1 MNKKILL
8 FCIVNCAFCIVA
20 YAQSS
25 QRMHNLR
32 EVVVWGKR
40 PMKDIGVQKTTFD
53 SIALKENIALSMAD
67 ILTFNSSVFVKSYGR
82 ATLSTV
88 AFRGTSPSHTQV
100 TWNGMRINNPM
111 LGMTDFS
118 TIPSYFI
125 DQASLLHGTSSVNET
140 GGGLGGLVRLGTIP
154 DVAEGVNLQYVQGVG
169 SFSTFDEFARFTYGS
184 EHWHVSYEAQ
194 GRVEDAP
201 PVPPPPF
208 SQDYLHSVI
217 STAGEHQVAVGFCGK
232 ISLCHTDT
240 GMLLISQI
248 REKIIG
254 TTFKLFLILFYVST
268 KFFLRIRPAAFE
280 PL

>member
-184 EHWHVSYEAQ
+184 EHWHVSS
-194 GRVEDAP
+194 RVVYSSSP
-201 PVPPPPF
+201 N
-208 SQDYLHSVI
+208 DYKYI
-217 STAGEHQVAVGFCGK
+217 TC
-232 ISLCHTDT
+232 
-240 GMLLISQI
+240 
-248 REKIIG
+248 
-254 TTFKLFLILFYVST
+254 LFVWW
-268 KFFLRIRPAAFE
+268 R
-280 PL
+280 